1 MDTIEFIKNFFT
13 DNNIDY
19 KFVDHEFIINSKYKM
34 LFTRADNK
42 LFLLNIEG
50 LDVGNWLNSAEYEME
65 FLLEIIKNIYFNKY
79 KIVKKGFINRDLYLI
94 IDLKTKRNFK
104 LGKVIK

>member
-19 KFVDHEFIINSKYKM
+19 KFVDDEFIINSKYKM

-79 KIVKKGFINRDLYLI
+79 KIVKKGFIKRDLYLI
-94 IDLKTKRNFK
+94 TDLKTKKNFK